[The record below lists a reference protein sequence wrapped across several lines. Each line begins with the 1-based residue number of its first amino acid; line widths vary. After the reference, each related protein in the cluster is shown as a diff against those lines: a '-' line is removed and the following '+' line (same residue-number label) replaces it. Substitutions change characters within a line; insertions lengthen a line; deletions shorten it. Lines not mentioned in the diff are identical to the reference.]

1 MDRRLGSE
9 ESAVWLQHRDKVV
22 RQPERRQPP
31 HQLRRRQ
38 HLMGQR
44 MQLRRGERAA
54 HQHAVGRPDL
64 GDAGDM
70 EKLLPGRSFELA
82 PQLIGAPQERHIGRM
97 LPIGQADDARRS
109 MG

>member
-1 MDRRLGSE
+1 MDRRLGSK

-22 RQPERRQPP
+22 RQPERRQLP
-31 HQLRRRQ
+31 HQLPGRQ
-38 HLMGQR
+38 HLMR
-44 MQLRRGERAA
+44 EPMQLRRGE
-54 HQHAVGRPDL
+54 PDL